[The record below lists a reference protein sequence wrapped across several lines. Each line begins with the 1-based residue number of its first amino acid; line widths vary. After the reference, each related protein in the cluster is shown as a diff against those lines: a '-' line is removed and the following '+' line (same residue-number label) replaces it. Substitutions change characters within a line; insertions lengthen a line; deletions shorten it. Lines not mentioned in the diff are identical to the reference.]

1 MSGDP
6 QIFRAP
12 VEAPTPP
19 LDCGSPP
26 PRVAG
31 GVGPDARVVEVAA
44 LDDGLDEVGV
54 VGVVEGAGGVGGLG
68 LLLVLDE
75 GEAVLALVVPD
86 LLDLEKAGV

>member
-1 MSGDP
+1 M
-6 QIFRAP
+6 
-12 VEAPTPP
+12 EAPTPP

-31 GVGPDARVVEVAA
+31 GVGPDPRVVEVAA

-86 LLDLEKAGV
+86 LFDLEKAGVEI